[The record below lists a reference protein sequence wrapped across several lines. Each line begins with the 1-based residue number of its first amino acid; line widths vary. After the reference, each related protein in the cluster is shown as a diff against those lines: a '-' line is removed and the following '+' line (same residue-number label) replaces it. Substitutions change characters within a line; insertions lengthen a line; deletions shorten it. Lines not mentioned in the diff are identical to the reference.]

1 MTAFVSEMSAKNGMG
16 AFLFLK
22 GRSCCGLLVCVGRG
36 WGLGRLWVGC
46 LGGFC
51 DCISGGGMFG
61 LVWYVSGVLFVHWKY
76 FGENL
81 YET

>member
-1 MTAFVSEMSAKNGMG
+1 M
-16 AFLFLK
+16 
-22 GRSCCGLLVCVGRG
+22 CVD
-36 WGLGRLWVGC
+36 C
-46 LGGFC
+46 LGGIS